1 MCSLVRLRFNA
12 RSPRDRRGGGRDL
25 DLLLFLRQIPATS
38 RETDLFER
46 GKEKK
51 KGIVPV
57 SMR

>member
-1 MCSLVRLRFNA
+1 MRGLLEIE
-12 RSPRDRRGGGRDL
+12 GGGRDL